1 MPEYNRGDVIV
12 YAKQKW
18 SASPEPH
25 ARAVSAMPSG
35 DMYSYVVD
43 KFWRVIGKEDEGVLR
58 VRTRTGKEHW
68 VAEGDQNLRRSN
80 LFERI
85 LMRNRIPG

>member
-25 ARAVSAMPSG
+25 ARAVSATASG

-43 KFWRVIGKEDEGVLR
+43 KFWRVVGKEDEGVLR

-68 VAEGDQNLRRSN
+68 VAEGDRSLRRSN

-85 LMRNRIPG
+85 LMRNRIPR